1 MDLTATIG
9 ESHTKDKKDIKQ
21 QGIAA
26 ICDKIINTC
35 YHMTSDRY
43 VEQMM
48 AWSMA
53 IAMIRTR
60 ASQPF
65 SR

>member
-1 MDLTATIG
+1 MDLTAIIG

-21 QGIAA
+21 QDIAA

-35 YHMTSDRY
+35 YHMTSYIY

-48 AWSMA
+48 A
-53 IAMIRTR
+53 
-60 ASQPF
+60 
-65 SR
+65 